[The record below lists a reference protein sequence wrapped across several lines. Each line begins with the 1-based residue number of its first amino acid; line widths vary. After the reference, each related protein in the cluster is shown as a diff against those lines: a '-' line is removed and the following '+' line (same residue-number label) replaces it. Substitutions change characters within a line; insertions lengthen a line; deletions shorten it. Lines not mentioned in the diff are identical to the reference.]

1 MVKSKSA
8 FALAALAVSL
18 VLLAVGCD
26 GVTPVASPV
35 PTPTPL
41 APLPAPSPIPF
52 DTVTPVPTGTP
63 RVRPSPSYVSLRPAT
78 PEGWSASL
86 IVSGRP
92 NATESGPIGPDGLM
106 YVSWAVTNTGSEDA
120 DLPFSVDLVV
130 DGVPVERWLAAT
142 GLDVGEVQTI
152 RDWADLPIRANL
164 APGPHELR
172 LVVDSTGY
180 LQPLDTPD
188 NNVSVTFDW
197 PELPA
202 EDLQLSLAPSRLPNL
217 EPYFP
222 EGWTDAIRL
231 QGVPR
236 SVNAALTATPS
247 LEIAY
252 SNEGLS
258 SISRFFFIYVYL
270 DGVLVTKFNQHGLIA
285 REAVV
290 TPPWVHLLDTIY
302 VSPGRHTLT
311 LELDPT
317 GLVPEADETDNTV
330 SIDFN
335 WAGPALVDADAGP
348 SPADAAPA
356 ILEYVPS
363 GWSGSL
369 VVSGYRGETSLPSAA
384 YLSSQAYVNW
394 AMKNH
399 GGALRSPYTVE
410 LLISGEVVHTWER
423 ESLAAGA
430 IDLLVDEPIPAAFAQ
445 GIHAVEL
452 RVRTAGGDVVNVAR
466 VPANW
471 RTGFV
476 PPRGGAPLDDGERRR
491 RLALIEDIRSSVEP
505 LSASPELRQGVIDVA
520 DLVYRSLYN
529 RSLAEEAFSLSIL
542 TDEEFGAWVDAEC
555 GDVAPTLSAGART
568 IYLERCTQAK
578 GFGGYYSEWR
588 GVSRIVARSDRP
600 PMQVLSTIAH
610 ELGHFRQARSN
621 PSLNDQVNLDIVAL
635 REAQAYAHQAA
646 FFRTLESL
654 AGLDLLLYPRLN
666 GYEAFVEM
674 RIGDLRAR
682 AETSEHARGRLVLW
696 LAVLS
701 DPELRPQR
709 TVLLNNLV
717 MPAQTAREVYDY
729 LSAFSPGQARLY
741 VNRIMGNV
749 TAQIG
754 AIESIVSAR
763 LIPGLP
769 YWNEGSPELR
779 EVGLLL
785 P

>member
-1 MVKSKSA
+1 MVKSRPA

-18 VLLAVGCD
+18 VLLAFGCD
-26 GVTPVASPV
+26 GTTAVVSPG

-41 APLPAPSPIPF
+41 APLPSPSPIPF
-52 DTVTPVPTGTP
+52 DTATPVPTGTP

-86 IVSGRP
+86 IVSGQP

-164 APGPHELR
+164 AAGPHVLQ
-172 LVVDSTGY
+172 LIVDSTGY
-180 LQPLDTPD
+180 LQPLDTPE
-188 NNVSVTFDW
+188 NNVAVSFDW
-197 PELPA
+197 PEMPVD
-202 EDLQLSLAPSRLPNL
+202 DLQTTLAPTRLPNL
-217 EPYFP
+217 KPYLP
-222 EGWTDAIRL
+222 EGWDDSIRL

-236 SVNAALTATPS
+236 SANAALTATPS

-252 SNEGLS
+252 NNGGLS
-258 SISRFFFIYVYL
+258 SISRFFLVYVYL

-285 REAVV
+285 HEAVV
-290 TPPWVHLLDTIY
+290 TPPWAHLLDTIY

-317 GLVPEADETDNTV
+317 GLVQEADETDNTV
-330 SIDFN
+330 SVDFN
-335 WAGPALVDADAGP
+335 WAGPALADSNSGPTTVDG
-348 SPADAAPA
+348 APA
-356 ILEYVPS
+356 ILPYIPS

-369 VVSGYRGETSLPSAA
+369 VVSGYRGETSLPGAA
-384 YLSSQAYVNW
+384 YLSSQAFVNW

-399 GGALRSPYTVE
+399 GGAVRSPYAIE
-410 LLISGEVVHTWER
+410 LLVSGEVVHTWER

-430 IDLLVDEPIPAAFAQ
+430 IDLLVDEPVPAAFAQ
-445 GIHAVEL
+445 GIHTVEL
-452 RVRTAGGDVVNVAR
+452 RVRMADGSIATVSR
-466 VPANW
+466 VPVNW
-471 RTGFV
+471 RTGFA
-476 PPRGGAPLDDGERRR
+476 PPRGDSTLDEAERRR
-491 RLALIEDIRSSVEP
+491 RLALLEDIRSSAAP
-505 LSASPELRQGVIDVA
+505 LSTTPELRQGVIDVV

-529 RSLAEEAFSLSIL
+529 RSLSEESFGISIL
-542 TDEEFGAWVDAEC
+542 TDEEFEAWVDAEC
-555 GDVAPTLSAGART
+555 GDVAPTLSASIRT
-568 IYLERCTQAK
+568 VYLARCTEAK
-578 GFGGYYSEWR
+578 GFAGYYSEWR
-588 GVSRIVARSDRP
+588 GASRIVSRSDRT
-600 PMQVLSTIAH
+600 PMEVLSTLAH
-610 ELGHFRQARSN
+610 ELGHFRQARTN
-621 PSLNDQVNLDIVAL
+621 PSLNDQVNLDVVAI
-635 REAQAYAHQAA
+635 REAQAYAHQVA

-666 GYEAFVEM
+666 GYEVFVEM
-674 RIGDLRAR
+674 RIGNLRAR
-682 AETSEHARGRLVLW
+682 AETSEHARGQLLLW
-696 LAVLS
+696 LAILS

-709 TVLLNNLV
+709 TVLLNNLA
-717 MPAQTAREVYDY
+717 MPAQTAREVYEY

-741 VNRIMGNV
+741 VNRMMRTV